1 VPSWTGSFQL
11 SIWLIL
17 HPVYQLSAQ
26 FPGPVAPREFITCL
40 LTTETGLSE
49 SSAQPVE
56 GSKSA
61 KAIPRHYMVVSIP
74 IDHPDAPLRNG
85 LVRGSYESVEIIR
98 EIPLTQP
105 KAMSTPNLLNLE
117 SEAQSGRNR
126 GSTIGFAESR
136 GLSAKG
142 ENMDRHSAKSVE
154 LEHHASLSEDPESN
168 PVEWIM
174 ITRSDPGG
182 GIPRFMVE
190 RGTPASITADAAKFV
205 DWATSKEEA
214 PSDDEDLQ
222 AEEDAP
228 VSPHIHHRSTQY
240 SVAAGSGHLAGVVP
254 PSADV
259 SNTGAYEPSTP
270 GETGIIASL
279 TNYAQA
285 GFENYAP
292 NVVQNNAPAFM
303 RRDLSSDS
311 DSDTESFNSFTSATA
326 DFKTAREGSRSPDPL
341 AYSTSNLDLL
351 PDSSSGAPSGTSGPI
366 AREDTQYE
374 KEITKLEEKRRTLD
388 DKMIQSREKDAQR
401 TSELSQKE
409 EKDAEKQREK
419 IERDKRKQEE
429 RYAKEMRKIEER
441 REKEARRLEDRKRK
455 ARDKDILSK
464 TSRERD
470 EYRRQL
476 ELVRRENELLRR
488 QMGELQKE
496 NTLFVAK
503 FGKSEMGASALKQV
517 RDELQGERKRASSV
531 GSRASGRSK
540 LSAESVK
547 GGDGVV
553 ASGRATPTP
562 S

>member
-1 VPSWTGSFQL
+1 M
-11 SIWLIL
+11 WLTKC
-17 HPVYQLSAQ
+17 PVYQLSAQ

-40 LTTETGLSE
+40 LTTESGLGE
-49 SSAQPVE
+49 SSAHPLE
-56 GSKSA
+56 NSKDSTT
-61 KAIPRHYMVVSIP
+61 IPRHYMVVSIP
-74 IDHPDAPLRNG
+74 IDHPDAPPRNS

-98 EIPLTQP
+98 EIPLAKP

-117 SEAQSGRNR
+117 GEAQKGRNR

-142 ENMDRHSAKSVE
+142 EQMDRQSTKSE
-154 LEHHASLSEDPESN
+154 DLEHHASLSDDPESN

-205 DWATSKEEA
+205 DWATGQDEI
-214 PSDDEDLQ
+214 PSEDEYFGTQGDR
-222 AEEDAP
+222 DAP
-228 VSPHIHHRSTQY
+228 ANPHIDRRSTRY

-254 PSADV
+254 VVTDS
-259 SNTGAYEPSTP
+259 SLTGTYEPSTP

-279 TNYAQA
+279 TNLAQS
-285 GFENYAP
+285 GIENYTP
-292 NVVQNNAPAFM
+292 NMVQDRLPNFM

-311 DSDTESFNSFTSATA
+311 DSDTDSFNSFTSATA

-341 AYSTSNLDLL
+341 AYSRSNLSVL
-351 PDSSSGAPSGTSGPI
+351 PDDSSGAPSGTSGKI
-366 AREDTQYE
+366 TGEDPQYE
-374 KEITKLEEKRRTLD
+374 KEITKLEERKRTLD
-388 DKMIQSREKDAQR
+388 EKINKAREKDKER

-409 EKDAEKQREK
+409 EREAEKQREK
-419 IERDKRKQEE
+419 IERDKRRQEE
-429 RYAKEMRKIEER
+429 KYAREMRKIDER
-441 REKEARRLEDRKRK
+441 REKEARRAEERQRK
-455 ARDKDILSK
+455 ARDKDLLSK

-496 NTLFVAK
+496 NTMFVQK
-503 FGKSEMGASALKQV
+503 FGKSEIGANALRQV

-531 GSRASGRSK
+531 GSKASGRSSK
-540 LSAESVK
+540 FSSEGINP
-547 GGDGVV
+547 GGDVIS
-553 ASGRATPTP
+553 SGRVTPTP